1 MKTKTLS
8 VQLTS
13 AQEIFY
19 WISALSAILLP
30 KNADFV
36 CKGELFEVD

>member
-8 VQLTS
+8 TQFTS
-13 AQEIFY
+13 AREIFY
-19 WISALSAILLP
+19 WMSTLSAILLP
-30 KNADFV
+30 KNVDFV